1 MTQKTSEDLEA
12 ALGQLYYARQ
22 LLRDI
27 FVPVL
32 VKYGRGTPQ
41 RADFLAAKNSI
52 DLAIIDMEN
61 TALGG
66 IARRMGEAAP
76 DIRTAKK
83 RIAAR
88 LDDLNAVRNTAK
100 KATRALEAVES
111 ALAKVL

>member
-1 MTQKTSEDLEA
+1 MSQKTSEDLKA
-12 ALGQLYYARQ
+12 ALEQLYYARQ

-41 RADFLAAKNSI
+41 REDFLAAKNSV

-66 IARRMGEAAP
+66 IARRMDEAAP
-76 DIRTAKK
+76 DIDIAKQ
-83 RIAAR
+83 RLAAR
-88 LDDLNAVRNTAK
+88 LEDLDSVRNTANK
-100 KATRALEAVES
+100 VTRALEAVEG